1 MKNVKIVCALSFL
14 GLFLG
19 LATSAFADEVKGNVE
34 NPPVTNV
41 ISSDT
46 TDYMT
51 TAAVCPC
58 GVAGNPSSLVAANKG
73 QTVQD
78 PIRPSGP
85 AAAQAPS
92 GGAGNAEKPNGR

>member
-1 MKNVKIVCALSFL
+1 MKNVKIVCASLMSL

-19 LATSAFADEVKGNVE
+19 LATSAFADEVKANVE

-46 TDYMT
+46 TEYMT

-58 GVAGNPSSLVAANKG
+58 GVAGSPSSLVAANKG
-73 QTVQD
+73 QTTQD
-78 PIRPSGP
+78 PIHPSGP
-85 AAAQAPS
+85 AVQAPA
-92 GGAGNAEKPNGR
+92 GGAGNAEKTTGH